1 MSLSKN
7 LGQVSGVFIGKT
19 PPINTSLIWYDD
31 TPSQMCHKVF
41 DKVANTWKAL
51 SPDIVSNITYSELVL
66 NAQKNG
72 LCIGKHYNIT
82 DKSNVLA
89 LAITATKVQYY
100 DASGNILIDDLGT
113 NIQYNVGSSNLLIDD
128 LSGVFNTETN
138 KLVFEF
144 KEETDINIEDDY
156 LFGKSKKNGKWFLSK
171 FCFKS
176 LISKK
181 TDNSISWRKGIFFSL
196 KEALNNM
203 INKSSGVVGYD
214 DYSVKMTQINKS
226 ITDISKD
233 ISTLNQNLSKEI
245 NDKTKD
251 SVIYSKKIQNKID
264 VLTAPA
270 DVVLGDTLH
279 TIISKFQ
286 RWINKFKYATGIS
299 ISKNFADAS
308 SHQFINNND
317 TVESAF
323 SKIQYSLKN
332 IPTVSKLGATWIEYD
347 SSLDVGYPKIG
358 DTLEEAIRKII
369 LKLRQIGDI
378 TSNGVTCNNPF
389 SWTNKNLDTSSKL
402 NYEKIYFQALNRYF
416 SHLSYNQLEV
426 KEIFEDNE
434 KQRESLVRINSN
446 GNIVISKRE
455 AEDDERVFDSYST
468 LQYDKLSF
476 VDVIN
481 NKKSELTC
489 NGLEVKD
496 NNSVNSSTLNDV
508 QLKIENENEY
518 SILGFDRLAIFKK
531 DGTSAS
537 FLNANSFNISERK
550 ISGGWSSLVFN
561 DSGDSLLTSQSE
573 NMGYD
578 YDAYFPK
585 LKINSLNYDFTII
598 PLASNQIE
606 TYYIDPKKA
615 FVLCKRGMY
624 DTNIYL
630 PFTPK
635 NGTMIILN
643 IGGSGY
649 QGGDIFVK
657 TQGREKIVANIIGD
671 ESSPVGENSIT
682 IDENDWGMRIF
693 IYMNEYWHYLTMK
706 G

>member
-19 PPINTSLIWYDD
+19 PPVNTSLIWYDD

-89 LAITATKVQYY
+89 LAITETKVQYY

-113 NIQYNVGSSNLLIDD
+113 NIQYHVGSSDLLIDD

-233 ISTLNQNLSKEI
+233 ISTLNQNLSTEI
-245 NDKTKD
+245 NNKTKD
-251 SVIYSKKIQNKID
+251 SAIYNKKIQNNID
-264 VLTAPA
+264 TLTAPA
-270 DVVLGDTLH
+270 DVILGDTLH
-279 TIISKFQ
+279 IIVSKFQ
-286 RWINKFKYATGIS
+286 RWINRFKYATGIL
-299 ISKNFADAS
+299 ISKNFKDAS

-332 IPTVSKLGATWIEYD
+332 IPTISKLADDWKEIDFQVDIENVKGGD
-347 SSLDVGYPKIG
+347 SLDSVIK
-358 DTLEEAIRKII
+358 KII
-369 LKLRQIGDI
+369 AKLRQIGNI
-378 TSNGVTCNNPF
+378 TPNEVISNGVFKWRSLLEEAILKSTSISFNTNNKYHY
-389 SWTNKNLDTSSKL
+389 SELTSNKLSIEDNSPDNESLSELTSKSLKINNSINKTESKLTDNGVYFTKNSNASESSLDNLGLQILNKEIENYSKL
-402 NYEKIYFQALNRYF
+402 NIR
-416 SHLSYNQLEV
+416 
-426 KEIFEDNE
+426 
-434 KQRESLVRINSN
+434 SN
-446 GNIVISKRE
+446 NIDISVT
-455 AEDDERVFDSYST
+455 DLLGSSST
-468 LQYDKLSF
+468 TLSF
-476 VDVIN
+476 DPN
-481 NKKSELTC
+481 NYT
-489 NGLEVKD
+489 EVFKVVSS
-496 NNSVNSSTLNDV
+496 NNMRDA
-508 QLKIENENEY
+508 
-518 SILGFDRLAIFKK
+518 F
-531 DGTSAS
+531 
-537 FLNANSFNISERK
+537 
-550 ISGGWSSLVFN
+550 
-561 DSGDSLLTSQSE
+561 
-573 NMGYD
+573 
-578 YDAYFPK
+578 DAYFGK
-585 LKINSLNYDFTII
+585 LKIDSLNYNFTTI
-598 PLASNQIE
+598 PPSSSKIE
-606 TYYIDPKKA
+606 TYYIDAKKS

-630 PFTPK
+630 PSLPK
-635 NGTMIILN
+635 NGTMIIIN
-643 IGGSGY
+643 IGLSGY
-649 QGGDIFVK
+649 QGGAINVL
-657 TQGREKIVANIIGD
+657 TQGRAGIITNIKGD
-671 ESSPVGENSIT
+671 EFSPIVENNIT
-682 IDENDWGMRIF
+682 FDEHDWGTRIF
-693 IYMNEYWHYLTMK
+693 MYMDEFWHYLTMK

>member
-270 DVVLGDTLH
+270 DVILGDTLH
-279 TIISKFQ
+279 IIISKFQ

-332 IPTVSKLGATWIEYD
+332 IPTISKLADNWKEIDFQVDIENVKGGD
-347 SSLDVGYPKIG
+347 SLDSVIK
-358 DTLEEAIRKII
+358 KII
-369 LKLRQIGDI
+369 AKLRQIGDI
-378 TSNGVTCNNPF
+378 KPNEVISSGVFKWKSLLAEAVLKSTGISFNTNDESSSELTSNFLKIKNSTNNTELELTDNILHF
-389 SWTNKNLDTSSKL
+389 INNFKELSLNSNLGLQILNKSLENFSKL
-402 NYEKIYFQALNRYF
+402 NIK
-416 SHLSYNQLEV
+416 S
-426 KEIFEDNE
+426 DN
-434 KQRESLVRINSN
+434 V
-446 GNIVISKRE
+446 NISVG
-455 AEDDERVFDSYST
+455 
-468 LQYDKLSF
+468 
-476 VDVIN
+476 
-481 NKKSELTC
+481 ELL
-489 NGLEVKD
+489 G
-496 NNSVNSSTLNDV
+496 NSSTTLSFDPNDYTSV
-508 QLKIENENEY
+508 
-518 SILGFDRLAIFKK
+518 FKVLSSNNSK
-531 DGTSAS
+531 DA
-537 FLNANSFNISERK
+537 F
-550 ISGGWSSLVFN
+550 
-561 DSGDSLLTSQSE
+561 
-573 NMGYD
+573 
-578 YDAYFPK
+578 DAYFGK
-585 LKINSLNYDFTII
+585 LKIDSLNYNFITI
-598 PLASNQIE
+598 PPASNQIE

-615 FVLCKRGMY
+615 FVLCNRGMY

-630 PFTPK
+630 PSAPK
-635 NGTMIILN
+635 NGTVVMLN
-643 IGGSGY
+643 IGTSGY

-657 TQGREKIVANIIGD
+657 TQGRETIVTNIMGD
-671 ESSPVGENSIT
+671 EFSPVSENSIT